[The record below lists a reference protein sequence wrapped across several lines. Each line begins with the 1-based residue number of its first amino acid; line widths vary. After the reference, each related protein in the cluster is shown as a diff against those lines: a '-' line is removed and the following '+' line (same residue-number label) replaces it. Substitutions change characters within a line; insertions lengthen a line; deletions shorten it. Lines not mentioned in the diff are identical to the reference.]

1 MVYSSSINSTTTDH
15 NRFQVHLHVTD
26 KKRHHVRIR
35 VSRTSRSRIPTRV
48 CKVHRATILVVQPG
62 IPTNSIKRSNSL
74 FPTAM
79 ISSWVGIDF
88 YCIGKNRQE
97 TTTATF
103 GQWYSCSSSS
113 SYFVAA
119 LATVQQGKTAASHME
134 WYVVGA
140 QPYDNKQLCSKSAR
154 MM

>member
-1 MVYSSSINSTTTDH
+1 MYSSSINSTITDY

-26 KKRHHVRIR
+26 KKRHYVRIR

-62 IPTNSIKRSNSL
+62 IPTNSIKRRNSL
-74 FPTAM
+74 FATAF
-79 ISSWVGIDF
+79 IFSWVGIDF
-88 YCIGKNRQE
+88 YYIEKNRQE
-97 TTTATF
+97 TTTAIF
-103 GQWYSCSSSS
+103 VQWYSCSSSS
-113 SYFVAA
+113 SYFVAT
-119 LATVQQGKTAASHME
+119 LATVQQGKTAASNME